1 MKDSVKRN
9 SLKQSIKITFYSR
22 FKNKKIVTTNDIT
35 VITVK
40 KTTQFLI
47 VLIFFIFRS
56 VQYSCIS
63 SEVISDGT
71 AAGPVFF

>member
-40 KTTQFLI
+40 KTT
-47 VLIFFIFRS
+47 RS
-56 VQYSCIS
+56 
-63 SEVISDGT
+63 EERR
-71 AAGPVFF
+71 